1 VSLNGNVSNNIY
13 PFVLGRRRL
22 GDERDIATAK
32 NRQERIKAIRNAQRA
47 YQGLYVVL
55 RGQGLFDAAA
65 PHRLREQRL
74 RRRELRTRGNLLGWL
89 FYWLLDIVAGYGEK
103 PRRTLLWYL
112 ATILSFA
119 AALALLAPGGISQ
132 ANLLN
137 ALIDS
142 VLSFHGRGLAPNTSF
157 TTSTVPALSAVET
170 IIGLF
175 IEISF
180 IATFVQ
186 RYFHR

>member
-1 VSLNGNVSNNIY
+1 
-13 PFVLGRRRL
+13 L
-22 GDERDIATAK
+22 GDESDIAIAK
-32 NRQERIKAIRNAQRA
+32 DPQARLKAIRNAQRA
-47 YQGLYVVL
+47 YHGLYVAL
-55 RGQGLFDAAA
+55 RDQGLFDAAS

-74 RRRELRTRGNLLGWL
+74 RRRELRERGNLFGWI

-103 PRRTLLWYL
+103 PGRTLLWYL

-119 AALALLAPGGISQ
+119 VGYALLAPGGISL
-132 ANLLN
+132 ATMPN

-142 VLSFHGRGLAPNTSF
+142 VLSFHGRGLAPNASF
-157 TTSTVPALSAVET
+157 TASAVPALSAVEA

-186 RYFHR
+186 RYFNR